1 MKFCLIGEKLGH
13 SYSALIHRELGFD
26 YSLKEIAPDDLP
38 CFLKSCNFDGFNVTI
53 PYKKQ
58 VMPYLSAVSQEAQK
72 IGAVN
77 TVINKNGKLYG
88 YNTDYF
94 GLDYALKRAKI
105 ELKGKNVLVLGSG
118 GASQTAIALCKDL
131 NAKSVTTVSRTGEV
145 NYTNVYSLSDTQV
158 IINATPVGMSP
169 RVDELVLDLSRFPF
183 LEGVFDLIYNPLKTE
198 LILQAE
204 KLGVKAGGGL
214 AMLVAQA
221 VKAQS
226 IWQNK
231 EYGDDVIE
239 KITKKLIKNTVNI
252 VLIGMPSCGKSSIG
266 KEIASHLNK
275 EFLDSDERIEKAYG
289 VSPKDMILQKGER
302 EFRHCEKEII
312 KELSAMKGK
321 VIATGGGVCLDEE
334 NVKRLKGNGVLIY
347 VDRDLD
353 LLSVENRPISQREG
367 LKELYLK
374 RKNTYES
381 AKDFTLKNDSTVF
394 QAVEKAVE
402 IYENFSY

>member
-38 CFLKSCNFDGFNVTI
+38 SFLKSCNFDGFNVTL

-58 VMPYLSAVSQEAQK
+58 VIPFLSSLSQEAQK

-77 TVINKNGKLYG
+77 TVVNRDGKLKG

-118 GASQTAIALCKDL
+118 GASQTAITLCKDCL
-131 NAKSVTTVSRTGEV
+131 AKSVTTVSRSGRV
-145 NYTNVYSLSDTQV
+145 NYDNVYLLDETQV
-158 IINATPVGMSP
+158 VINATPVGMSP
-169 RVDELVLDLSRFPF
+169 REDELVLDLSRFPL
-183 LEGVFDLIYNPLKTE
+183 LEGVFDLIYNPLKTRF
-198 LILQAE
+198 ILQAE
-204 KLGVKAGGGL
+204 KLGVKASGGL

-221 VKAQS
+221 VKSQS

-239 KITKKLIKNTVNI
+239 KTLKKLTKSTLNL

-266 KEIASHLNK
+266 KEIALRLNK
-275 EFLDSDERIEKAYG
+275 EFLDSDEQVEKVYG
-289 VSPKDMILQKGER
+289 ISPKDMILQKGEK
-302 EFRHCEKEII
+302 EFRHYEKEII
-312 KELSAMKGK
+312 KSLSAMKGK

-353 LLSVENRPISQREG
+353 LLSVENRPISQKEG
-367 LKELYLK
+367 IKELYLK
-374 RKNTYES
+374 RKGVYES
-381 AKDFTLKNDSTVF
+381 VRDFTVKNNSTVL

>member
-13 SYSALIHRELGFD
+13 SYSALIHSELGFD

-38 CFLKSCNFDGFNVTI
+38 CFLKSCNFDGFNVTL

-58 VMPYLSAVSQEAQK
+58 VMPYLSSLSQEAQK

-105 ELKGKNVLVLGSG
+105 EIKNKNVLVLGSG

-145 NYTNVYSLSDTQV
+145 NYTNVYSLTDTQV

-169 RVDELVLDLSRFPF
+169 CVDELVLDLSRFPL
-183 LEGVFDLIYNPLKTE
+183 LEGVFDLIYNPLKTG

-204 KLGVKAGGGL
+204 KLGVKASGGL

-231 EYGDDVIE
+231 EYGDEVIE
-239 KITKKLIKNTVNI
+239 KIIKKLIKNTVNI

-266 KEIASHLNK
+266 KEIAKRLDK

-302 EFRHCEKEII
+302 EFRHFEKEII
-312 KELSAMKGK
+312 KELSVMKGK